1 MATLAYQTV
10 KTTGITPTFAA
21 ADAAGDK
28 VLPNDRGLF
37 YVKNG
42 GTAAVTLT
50 IATPG
55 NTKYGAAIPDIT
67 VSVAAGAEGVIG
79 PFPADLVG
87 SDGYVDIA
95 YSAVTSVTRAA
106 LTV

>member
-28 VLPNDRGLF
+28 VPPNERGLF
-37 YVKNG
+37 YIKNG
-42 GTAAVTLT
+42 GAGAITVTV
-50 IATPG
+50 ATPG
-55 NTKYGAAIPDIT
+55 QTKYGAEIPDIS
-67 VSVAAGAEGVIG
+67 VSIAAGAEGAIG
-79 PFPADLVG
+79 PFPGDLGG
-87 SDGYVDIA
+87 SDGYVAIT
-95 YSAVTSVTRAA
+95 YSGVTSVTRAA

>member
-10 KTTGITPTFAA
+10 KTTGTTPAFAA

-37 YVKNG
+37 YIKNG
-42 GTAAVTLT
+42 GAGAVTVT
-50 IATPG
+50 VATPG
-55 NTKYGAAIPDIT
+55 LTKYGAELPDIS
-67 VSVAAGAEGVIG
+67 VSIAAGAEGAIG
-79 PFPADLVG
+79 PFPSDLSG
-87 SDGYVDIA
+87 SDGYVSIA
-95 YSAVTSVTRAA
+95 YSGVTSVTRAA